1 MRRPR
6 GTAPWRVLAA
16 PAVAVAAVLSSWGCA
31 QVLGIE
37 DKELVTPD
45 GGGVS
50 LVAMTG
56 PMILLYGLSI
66 VLAWLVGK
74 KKDPA
79 I

>member
-1 MRRPR
+1 
-6 GTAPWRVLAA
+6 V
-16 PAVAVAAVLSSWGCA
+16 
-31 QVLGIE
+31 
-37 DKELVTPD
+37 VTPD

-66 VLAWLVGK
+66 VLAWLVGR
-74 KKDPA
+74 KKDPG